1 MNPNTLKKI
10 QRLLN
15 GESFRT
21 KEPGNSM
28 LPLYKSNEEHLLT
41 PITWNKC
48 KVGDVVFCKVRGSCI
63 THKVYAID
71 SRCHGKS
78 ENTEK
83 ISYDLMAKDVI
94 EFIKQKE
101 IESPILYGFSDG
113 GIIGLKIAIEEPNLL
128 SKLIV
133 SGANIN
139 PKGMKNMTLFWCKFA
154 YWISKDKLIKMMIDE
169 PNILPSELAK
179 IKIPVHVIAGQKDVI
194 KQKHTMLIA
203 NSIKNST
210 LDIIPN
216 ENHGSYIVDS
226 EKIYYI
232 IKKYI

>member
-1 MNPNTLKKI
+1 MKI
-10 QRLLN
+10 NVNNVNLNYEEYGTGKPIILLH
-15 GESFRT
+15 
-21 KEPGNSM
+21 GNSEDSTIFRK
-28 LPLYKSNEEHLLT
+28 LIDKLKPDY
-41 PITWNKC
+41 
-48 KVGDVVFCKVRGSCI
+48 
-63 THKVYAID
+63 KVYAID

-78 ENTEK
+78 EKTEK

-169 PNILPSELAK
+169 PNILPSELTK

>member
-1 MNPNTLKKI
+1 MKI
-10 QRLLN
+10 NVNNVNLNYEEYGTGRPIILLH
-15 GESFRT
+15 
-21 KEPGNSM
+21 GNSE
-28 LPLYKSNEEHLLT
+28 N
-41 PITWNKC
+41 ITIFRKLID
-48 KVGDVVFCKVRGSCI
+48 KLKPDY
-63 THKVYAID
+63 KVYAID

-128 SKLIV
+128 SELIV

-154 YWISKDKLIKMMIDE
+154 YLISKDKLIKMMIDE